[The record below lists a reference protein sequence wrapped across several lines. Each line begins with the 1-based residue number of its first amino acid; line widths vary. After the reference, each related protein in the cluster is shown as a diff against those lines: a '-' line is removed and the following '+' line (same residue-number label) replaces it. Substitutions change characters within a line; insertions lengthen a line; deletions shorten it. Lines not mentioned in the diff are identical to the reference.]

1 MSRPAKRP
9 LWKAGDPLPYPAD
22 EYVLTAREAATQLGC
37 SVGAVYQLTNVGRL
51 SVVRVG
57 AKSGP
62 GLTHNRY
69 HPAEIALVLSERE
82 VKPYRT
88 ILHPWDVKT
97 ALALYQAGMS
107 ARYCAAYLEIG
118 RPRFLELLAEHNVP
132 RRRAIG

>member
-1 MSRPAKRP
+1 MTRPAKRP
-9 LWKAGDPLPYPAD
+9 PWKVGDSLPYPAD
-22 EYVLTAREAATQLGC
+22 EYVLTARDAATQLGC
-37 SVGAVYQLTNVGRL
+37 TVGAVYQLTNVGRL

-88 ILHPWDVKT
+88 ILDPQDVSD
-97 ALALYQAGMS
+97 ALALYKAGMS

-118 RPRFLELLAEHNVP
+118 NPRFRELLDEHGIP
-132 RRRAIG
+132 RRKA